1 MLRRKSFYSPL
12 AFSRGVLVCQL
23 FSPAAEQPRQAS
35 KNYSNICLVLK
46 CDIRKFFEN
55 IDHAV
60 LLKIL
65 GEYIVDKDILILLD
79 KIISSFEVGS
89 EKGLPLG
96 NLTSQLFVNIYMNK
110 FDQFVKHKIKAKY
123 YIRYADDF
131 VFLSDSKTKLEK
143 YLLSTDEFLKNEL
156 KLELHPNKIFIKT
169 IASGIDFLGWINFPY
184 HTVLRAKTKR
194 RMLNRLKKNA
204 APESLASYLG
214 LLSHGNTY
222 DLQKQVLNDYWFW
235 RN

>member
-1 MLRRKSFYSPL
+1 M
-12 AFSRGVLVCQL
+12 
-23 FSPAAEQPRQAS
+23 
-35 KNYSNICLVLK
+35 LK